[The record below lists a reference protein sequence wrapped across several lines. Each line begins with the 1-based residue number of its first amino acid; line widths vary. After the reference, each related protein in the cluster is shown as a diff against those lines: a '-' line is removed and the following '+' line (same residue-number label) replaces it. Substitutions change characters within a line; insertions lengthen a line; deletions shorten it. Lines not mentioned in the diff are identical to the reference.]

1 MSTANPANRLQSLRS
16 AIDSVDDELQQ
27 LLAYRARHATEI
39 GELKRDLGLPVR
51 NDAREAEVYRRLC
64 DGNRGPLGNDELS
77 AIMTRVIEA
86 CRRVQAV
93 ERVACLGPQGSFSS
107 LTAASRFGAHAPMEF
122 CGSLSEVFE
131 AVAEGR
137 ASQGVV
143 PADNTLIGPVEET
156 REALTR
162 HPTLRVREA
171 LVRDIELVLLV
182 RPGTTEIR
190 EVHSKPEALAQ
201 CRERL
206 ATDYADATTVDA
218 SSTSAAA
225 RLVAALPLSRG
236 AAAVASVEAGER
248 HGLVPYER
256 GPVSDGRSST
266 VFWVI
271 ERIGDA
277 KA

>member
-1 MSTANPANRLQSLRS
+1 MDTANPANRLQSLRI

-27 LLAYRARHATEI
+27 LLAYRAQHATEI

-64 DGNRGPLGNDELS
+64 NGNRGLLGNAELS

-86 CRRVQAV
+86 CRRVQSV

-107 LTAASRFGAHAPMEF
+107 LTAQERFGEQPPMEY
-122 CGSLSEVFE
+122 CESLREVFD

-156 REALTR
+156 RKALAE
-162 HPTLRVREA
+162 HPSVRVREA

-182 RPGTTEIR
+182 RPGTGEVREI
-190 EVHSKPEALAQ
+190 HSKPEALAQ
-201 CRERL
+201 CRTRI
-206 ATDYADATTVDA
+206 ANDYAEAKTVDA
-218 SSTSAAA
+218 QSTSAAA

-236 AAAVASVEAGER
+236 AAAVASAEAGER
-248 HGLVPYER
+248 HGLVPFEDGR
-256 GPVSDGRSST
+256 VSDGRSST
-266 VFWVI
+266 VFWII
-271 ERIGDA
+271 ERVSD
-277 KA
+277 